1 MAVFGRLRMPVARRG
16 GTEWLNYEP
25 LGPAELRQMT
35 KLELAG
41 CVLLGL
47 VAAGLRCPLGVST

>member
-47 VAAGLRCPLGVST
+47 VAAGLLVPSRR